1 MTDRT
6 ERKRLV
12 DRVLMDRRFCG
23 DENHKTLADGV
34 VALIA
39 ENKRLAANVKLN
51 LCDHPAIHQGD
62 VDLLVAF
69 VTGTSQ
75 MELAKVHGCTPP
87 NISRKIRRVKDR
99 LGWREGMLVSEI
111 RDRAERLRALASQ
124 GAFVTAD
131 LMSERDQLR
140 AEVAGL
146 KTGYE
151 AYERVN
157 AELKAENEALRK
169 DAVKWEIVKRA
180 GDQLLADEGRAA
192 IWSACS
198 RILISVASE
207 LNSGRSVVTEEG
219 VTKGGVEIGD
229 WRVTVERIG
238 AAFGKGEQS

>member
-1 MTDRT
+1 MSHNAELKKAAEGAVNAGSHWGRRDSF
-6 ERKRLV
+6 ERQLAKLATPEA
-12 DRVLMDRRFCG
+12 VL
-23 DENHKTLADGV
+23 
-34 VALIA
+34 ALIT

-111 RDRAERLRALASQ
+111 RDRAEQLRALASQ
-124 GAFVTAD
+124 GAVVTAD
-131 LMSERDQLR
+131 LMSERDKLR
-140 AEVAGL
+140 AEVAVL

-157 AELKAENEALRK
+157 AELKAENEAMRNALAECINSLKGEMLQKFGGQLPEDMHPVTRREY
-169 DAVKWEIVKRA
+169 DRDVAELYGYRA
-180 GDQLLADEGRAA
+180 ALGKGDQ
-192 IWSACS
+192 S
-198 RILISVASE
+198 
-207 LNSGRSVVTEEG
+207 
-219 VTKGGVEIGD
+219 
-229 WRVTVERIG
+229 
-238 AAFGKGEQS
+238 